1 MSVAHLLDIGRSAL
15 MAAQFGLE
23 VTGNNIANVNNP
35 AYSRQRIQLSSAVV
49 VNLGGIPYGT
59 GVDIQAVQRI
69 HDAFLGFQLY
79 ASNAGVN
86 DYQLR
91 EQTYLRVQSILYPS
105 DENHLGQVLDEFFN
119 AWQDLAGNP
128 SGPAERQVVLSKGE
142 QLASAFHLVARSLQ
156 DEMRYSNSLLEGY
169 RTEINNLTRQIA
181 EINRQLSRQTG
192 PGSPP
197 NDLLDQRDALLKELS
212 GYLDITVVEQ
222 DGITVNVLASGSQPL
237 VEGTTARTL
246 ELEADPQ
253 DNGYYRL
260 LVQGRDI
267 TDRIGSGKVKA
278 VLETRSRI
286 AAYSEDLDLL
296 ASTLAEAINQAHGSG
311 YGLDGSTGTPFFSFD
326 SGHPALTLQ
335 VAITDPNRIAAAQE
349 LDPDT
354 LLPAPGDN
362 RNALALAALR
372 DTGLLE
378 GGTTTLS
385 GYYQSLL
392 QKAGTDAQEAARMAD
407 AKEVLA
413 TSLQNYRDQVSGVSL
428 EEEEISLIKF
438 QHAYQA
444 ATSYLKV
451 VNDVMADLFNLL

>member
-15 MAAQFGLE
+15 TAANLGLE
-23 VTGNNIANVNNP
+23 VTGNNIANVNSP
-35 AYSRQRIQLSSAVV
+35 SYSRQRVQLSSAVV

-59 GVDIQAVQRI
+59 GVEIQSVQRI

-79 ASNAGVN
+79 AATAGVS

-105 DENHLGQVLDEFFN
+105 DENNLGQVLDEFFN

-128 SGPAERQVVLSKGE
+128 SGPAERQIVLSRGE
-142 QLASAFHLVARSLQ
+142 HLVSSFHMVARSLQ
-156 DEMRYSNSLLEGY
+156 DEMRYANSLLEGY
-169 RTEINNLTRQIA
+169 RTEINNLTSQIA
-181 EINRQLSRQTG
+181 EINRKLSRTAG

-197 NDLLDQRDALLKELS
+197 NDLLDERDALLKELS
-212 GYLDITVVEQ
+212 GYLDITVIEQ
-222 DGITVNVLASGSQPL
+222 DGLTVNVLASGSQPL
-237 VEGTTARTL
+237 VEGTRARTL

-260 LVQGRDI
+260 VVQGRDI
-267 TDRIGSGKVKA
+267 TDRVGSGKIKA
-278 VLETRSRI
+278 VLETRSRV
-286 AAYSEDLDLL
+286 AAYSGDLDLL
-296 ASTLAEAINQAHGSG
+296 AATLAEAVNQAHGSG

-326 SGHPALTLQ
+326 SAHPALTLQ
-335 VAITDPNRIAAAQE
+335 VAVTDLNRIAAARE

-362 RNALALAALR
+362 RNALALASLR

-378 GGTTTLS
+378 GGATTLS

-392 QKAGTDAQEAARMAD
+392 QKAGSKAQEAARMAD
-407 AKEVLA
+407 AKEALA
-413 TSLQNYRDQVSGVSL
+413 ASLQNYRDQISGVSL
-428 EEEEISLIKF
+428 EEEEISLMKF

-444 ATSYLKV
+444 AASYLTV
-451 VNDVMADLFNLL
+451 VNDVMAELFNLL